1 MDDAILGYGTDPKSG
16 EFYSI
21 GKDVSDFT
29 FEADSNL
36 LTISIAI
43 DSIEESYERR
53 VYNFFDFTGQL
64 GGLFE
69 ILSIAGGIFVTFF
82 AEKIL
87 MLSIISS
94 LYQVKD
100 TDDTV
105 ISPVQKQNLNTTKV
119 KVMPKNPRI
128 EEGKEEQKTP
138 GMYRN
143 KDRTMYADSMA
154 DDDDIDLDE
163 NVKAL

>member
-43 DSIEESYERR
+43 DSIEESYEIR

-87 MLSIISS
+87 MLSLISN
-94 LYQVKD
+94 LYQVENKKD
-100 TDDTV
+100 TFDSLVSTHK
-105 ISPVQKQNLNTTKV
+105 ISATKV
-119 KVMPKNPRI
+119 MAKNPKMQVNTHKI
-128 EEGKEEQKTP
+128 EEEEKLP
-138 GMYRN
+138 
-143 KDRTMYADSMA
+143 
-154 DDDDIDLDE
+154 DI
-163 NVKAL
+163 